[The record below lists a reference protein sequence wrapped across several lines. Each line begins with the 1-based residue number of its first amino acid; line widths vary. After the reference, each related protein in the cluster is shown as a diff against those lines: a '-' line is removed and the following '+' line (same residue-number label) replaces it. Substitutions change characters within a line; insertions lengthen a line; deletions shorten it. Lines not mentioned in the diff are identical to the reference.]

1 MAQKINKI
9 QKELNQFKKQRN
21 FWIKLSLGV
30 VITVTTI
37 ILEWNEI
44 KSYHLEWVV
53 ASTGLIMSMTWWYWT
68 MRLIRQL
75 IDHRNQEVELISELI
90 SDIKSIKDEVAKLKK

>member
-1 MAQKINKI
+1 MAQKINEI